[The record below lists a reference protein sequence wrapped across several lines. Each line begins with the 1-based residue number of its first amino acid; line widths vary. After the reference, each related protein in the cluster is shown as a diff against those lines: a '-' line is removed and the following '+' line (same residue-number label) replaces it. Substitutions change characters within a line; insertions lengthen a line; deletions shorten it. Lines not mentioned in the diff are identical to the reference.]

1 MRIPVVPGMVGVELP
16 DLIFA
21 SAGNFLRTF
30 CTPISSFLC
39 LSRTKLCLPDI
50 VTFCPVG
57 IEERVT
63 PDIVKIF
70 VDVSTPVIVVIP
82 ELLILLL
89 VSVSSISIPSTLLTL
104 IVLTPTATVGAEIET
119 VGGDVKLDP
128 PETAI
133 LVIELPVI
141 VGVIVSPV
149 VLALVP
155 PPTSVIDGFEL
166 YPDPP
171 LVIVK
176 LPVKVPPTP
185 MLEVSTVANAVS
197 PWSTG
202 TSRFPDVNCKLL
214 ETGMNDLEEYSFIWF
229 ALVNFSI

>member
-1 MRIPVVPGMVGVELP
+1 MGIGETV
-16 DLIFA
+16 A
-21 SAGNFLRTF
+21 
-30 CTPISSFLC
+30 
-39 LSRTKLCLPDI
+39 PDI
-50 VTFCPVG
+50 V
-57 IEERVT
+57 R
-63 PDIVKIF
+63 IF

-155 PPTSVIDGFEL
+155 PPTSVINGFEL

-197 PWSTG
+197 P
-202 TSRFPDVNCKLL
+202 
-214 ETGMNDLEEYSFIWF
+214 
-229 ALVNFSI
+229 